1 MLVNGAN
8 RTLSPRQEQIM
19 GLMVLGLTDKE
30 IGAQLA
36 LSPHT
41 VRTYID
47 RMYRALGCRNRTRAV
62 AIWLSREAAPSA
74 PPARPYVLP
83 GPGSAPDSIPG
94 RGL

>member
-1 MLVNGAN
+1 MLVNDAN

-30 IGAQLA
+30 IGARLA

-41 VRTYID
+41 IRTYID
-47 RMYRALGCRNRTRAV
+47 RVYRTLGCRNRTRAV
-62 AIWLSREAAPSA
+62 AIWLSREASPSA

-83 GPGSAPDSIPG
+83 GRGSAPDSIPG

>member
-8 RTLSPRQEQIM
+8 QTLSPRQEQIM

-30 IGAQLA
+30 IGARLA

-47 RMYRALGCRNRTRAV
+47 RVYRTLGCRNRTRAV
-62 AIWLSREAAPSA
+62 AIWLTREASPSA
-74 PPARPYVLP
+74 QPARPYVLP
-83 GPGSAPDSIPG
+83 GREPEPDSIPG